1 MRTLI
6 KVIVIVLVLAVAAL
20 AAIPFVVDPNDYK
33 DEIATQVEKA
43 TGRQLTIQGDIGLS
57 VFPWIALE
65 LGQLSLSN
73 ASGFKADSFAQVN
86 SAQIRIKLL
95 PLLKKQLEMDTVIL
109 DGLVLNLE
117 TDKDGN
123 TNWQD
128 LAKPDAEAA
137 AEIKEAA
144 PESAQDAPPALAAIS
159 IAGVQLS
166 NANILWS
173 DASKGENYQL
183 RNLNLDTDPLVPG
196 EPTAL
201 QMNFDLISA
210 TPEAKA
216 HVTLDTQ
223 LMVDIEKQQYQ
234 LTDLKLTTLAEGKE
248 LPIDKANVTLN
259 ADITADMARELITLR
274 EFSVDTIASNADQ
287 EIAAELTGEVDANL
301 GSQLYTVKDLSV
313 DGNVTAP
320 ALPGGKAALK
330 LSADLSADL
339 AKQTLSLADLAVQLQ
354 DLMLSGNIDAR
365 DILAEKPAFNGN
377 IQIKPFNLRKLA
389 SDMQIELPEMADTS
403 TLENVALQS
412 QLEGSNNHINA
423 KDLQLTLDQSQLT
436 GQFAVQN
443 FAKPGFRFDLTLDEI
458 DADRYLPP
466 VKEKTEQQAAPPAS
480 AAAGGASE
488 LPLDTLRSIDAKGS
502 LKIGKLKASG
512 ITSENVLITIDAAD
526 GLIKLNP
533 MQADLYQGKYRG
545 NVNLDARGDALKL
558 AIDERLEGIQAG
570 PLLKDLTGDDKISGQ
585 ADANIKLNGS
595 GKDIDAI
602 KQTLA
607 GNGNF
612 AFTDGALK
620 GINIGETI
628 RKAKA
633 ALRGE
638 KLADSGAPEATDFS
652 SLTGSF
658 TADKGVINND
668 DLEMMSPLL
677 RVNGKGSASLPK
689 ETIDYS
695 LRVSIVGTSKG
706 QGGKELEDLKGVT
719 IPIKITGTFSEPK
732 PSVDLAAIV
741 KEQASGELKAKAEE
755 KLKEELGDDLGG
767 LLGGALGG
775 KKATDD
781 EAAADAESTEPAT
794 ADETTEPA
802 AEEAPTEEKSAED
815 QLKEDVKEKL
825 KGLF

>member
-33 DEIATQVEKA
+33 DEIASQVEKA

-65 LGQLSLSN
+65 MGQLSLSN
-73 ASGFKADSFAQVN
+73 ASGFKSESFAQVN
-86 SAQIRIKLL
+86 NAQIRIKLL
-95 PLLKKQLEMDTVIL
+95 PLIKKELEMDTIVL

-117 TDKDGN
+117 TDKNGN
-123 TNWQD
+123 TNWQG
-128 LAKPDAEAA
+128 LTTSNAEAE
-137 AEIKEAA
+137 AETKQATPKPA
-144 PESAQDAPPALAAIS
+144 RDAPPALAAIS

-173 DASKGENYQL
+173 NAQTGENYQL
-183 RNLNLDTDPLVPG
+183 RNLNLETDPLVPG

-201 QMNFDLISA
+201 NMNFDLISA
-210 TPEAKA
+210 KPEAKA
-216 HVTLDTQ
+216 YITLATQ
-223 LMVDIEKQQYQ
+223 LMVNIDKQQYQ
-234 LTDLKLTTLAEGKE
+234 LDNLSLTTLAEGKE
-248 LPIDKANVTLN
+248 LPVDKVNLKLN
-259 ADITADMARELITLR
+259 ADIAADMTKQMATLR
-274 EFSVDTIASNADQ
+274 DFNLETIASNNEQKVTAQ
-287 EIAAELTGEVDANL
+287 LTGEVDGNL
-301 GSQLYTVKDLSV
+301 ASQLYTVKNLSV
-313 DGNVTAP
+313 DGNISDP
-320 ALPGGKAALK
+320 ALPGGSADLK
-330 LSADLSADL
+330 LSTDLSADL
-339 AKQTLSLADLAVQLQ
+339 AKQTLTLADLALQVQ
-354 DLMLSGNIDAR
+354 DLMINGKIDAR
-365 DILAEKPAFNGN
+365 DILAEKPIFNGN
-377 IQIKPFNLRKLA
+377 IQIRPFNLRKLA
-389 SDMQIELPEMADTS
+389 GDMNIELPEMADNN
-403 TLENVALQS
+403 TLENVALQT

-423 KDLQLTLDQSQLT
+423 TGLQLTLDQSQIT
-436 GQFAVQN
+436 GQFGVEN
-443 FAKPGFRFDLTLDEI
+443 FANPGYRFDLSLDEI

-466 VKEKTEQQAAPPAS
+466 VKDGDQKSAPPAS
-480 AAAGGASE
+480 AAAGGAAE
-488 LPLDTLRSIDAKGS
+488 LPLDTLRDINAKGS

-512 ITSENVLITIDAAD
+512 ITSENVLVTIDAKD

-545 NVNLDARGDALKL
+545 NVSVDARGEQLKL

-570 PLLKDLTGDDKISGQ
+570 PLLKDLTGDDKISGK

-602 KQTLA
+602 KKTLS
-607 GNGNF
+607 GSGNF
-612 AFTDGALK
+612 SFSDGALK
-620 GINIGETI
+620 GINIAETI

-633 ALRGE
+633 ALSGQ
-638 KLADSGAPEATDFS
+638 KLADTGTPESTDFS

-658 TADKGVINND
+658 TADDGIINND

-677 RVNGKGSASLPK
+677 RVNGKGNASLPK

-706 QGGKELEDLKGVT
+706 QGGKELEELKGVT

-755 KLKEELGDDLGG
+755 KLKEKLGDDLGG

-775 KKATDD
+775 QKATEAD
-781 EAAADAESTEPAT
+781 AAAETKSTEPAT
-794 ADETTEPA
+794 ADETSEP
-802 AEEAPTEEKSAED
+802 AEEAPAETLSPEE
-815 QLKEDVKEKL
+815 QLKEDVKNKL

>member
-6 KVIVIVLVLAVAAL
+6 KVIVIVLVLAIAAL

-33 DEIATQVEKA
+33 DDIATQVEKA
-43 TGRQLTIQGDIGLS
+43 TGRQLSIQGNIGLS

-86 SAQIRIKLL
+86 NAQIRIKLL
-95 PLLKKQLEMDTVIL
+95 PLLKKELEMDTIVL

-128 LAKPDAEAA
+128 LTKPDAETEADMKA
-137 AEIKEAA
+137 AA
-144 PESAQDAPPALAAIS
+144 PESAKGTSPALAAIS
-159 IAGVQLS
+159 IAGVQLG

-173 DASKGENYQL
+173 NAKTGENYQL
-183 RNLNLDTDPLVPG
+183 RNLNIDTDPLMPG

-201 QMNFDLISA
+201 NMDFDLISA
-210 TPEAKA
+210 QPEAKA
-216 HVTLDTQ
+216 HVTLATQ
-223 LMVDIEKQQYQ
+223 VTVDVEKQQYQ
-234 LTDLKLTTLAEGKE
+234 LNDLTFNTLAEGKA
-248 LPIDKANVTLN
+248 LPVDKANITLN
-259 ADITADMARELITLR
+259 ADLAADMVKQLVTLR
-274 EFSVDTIASNADQ
+274 DFNLETIASNAEQ
-287 EIAAELTGEVDANL
+287 EVTAQLSGEIDANL
-301 GSQLYTVKDLSV
+301 GSQLYTVKNLSV
-313 DGNVTAP
+313 DSNIIDS
-320 ALPGGKAALK
+320 ALPGGNADIK
-330 LSADLSADL
+330 LSMDLTADL
-339 AKQTLSLADLAVQLQ
+339 AKQTLSLADLALQVQ
-354 DLMLSGNIDAR
+354 DLMVNGKIDAR

-377 IQIKPFNLRKLA
+377 IQVKPFNLRKLA
-389 SDMQIELPEMADTS
+389 SDMNIELPEMADNS
-403 TLENVALQS
+403 TLENIALQT

-423 KDLQLTLDQSQLT
+423 TGLQLTLDQSQIS
-436 GQFAVQN
+436 GQFGIEN
-443 FAKPGFRFDLTLDEI
+443 FAKPGFRFDLSLDEI

-466 VKEKTEQQAAPPAS
+466 VKEGKQQSAPPAS
-480 AAAGGASE
+480 AAAGGATE
-488 LPLDTLRSIDAKGS
+488 LPLQTLRDINARGS

-512 ITSENVLITIDAAD
+512 ITSENVVVTIDAKD

-533 MQADLYQGKYRG
+533 MQADLYQGKYQG
-545 NVNLDARGDALKL
+545 NVNVDARGDVLKL
-558 AIDERLEGIQAG
+558 AIDERLQGIQAG

-585 ADANIKLNGS
+585 ANANVKLNGT

-602 KQTLA
+602 KQTLS

-612 AFTDGALK
+612 SFSDGALK

-633 ALRGE
+633 ALSGQ
-638 KLADSGAPEATDFS
+638 KLADTGAPESTDFS

-658 TADKGVINND
+658 TANNGIINND

-677 RVNGKGSASLPK
+677 RVNGKGNASLPK
-689 ETIDYS
+689 ETIDYA
-695 LRVSIVGTSKG
+695 LRVAIVGTSKG
-706 QGGKELEDLKGVT
+706 QGGKELAELKGVT
-719 IPIKITGTFSEPK
+719 IPIKITGTFSELK

-755 KLKEELGDDLGG
+755 KLKDKLGDDLGG

-775 KKATDD
+775 KKATD
-781 EAAADAESTEPAT
+781 EAAEPENTEPAP
-794 ADETTEPA
+794 ADETSEP
-802 AEEAPTEEKSAED
+802 AEEAPAKEEPSAEE
-815 QLKEDVKEKL
+815 QLKEDIKNKL
-825 KGLF
+825 KGFF

>member
-33 DEIATQVEKA
+33 DEIASQVEKA
-43 TGRQLTIQGDIGLS
+43 TGRQLSIQGDIGLS

-65 LGQLSLSN
+65 MGQLSLSN
-73 ASGFKADSFAQVN
+73 ASGFKADSFAKVN
-86 SAQIRIKLL
+86 NAQIRIKLL
-95 PLLKKQLEMDTVIL
+95 PLLKKELEMDTIVL

-128 LAKPDAEAA
+128 LTKPDPETQ

-144 PESAQDAPPALAAIS
+144 PEPAKDAPPALAAIS
-159 IAGVQLS
+159 IAGVKLS

-173 DASKGENYQL
+173 NAQTGENYQL

-201 QMNFDLISA
+201 NMNFDLISA
-210 TPEAKA
+210 KPEAKA
-216 HVTLDTQ
+216 YVTLATQ

-234 LTDLKLTTLAEGKE
+234 FDNLSLTTLAEGKE
-248 LPIDKANVTLN
+248 LFIDKVNLKLN
-259 ADITADMARELITLR
+259 ADIAADMTKQMVTLR
-274 EFSVDTIASNADQ
+274 DFNLETIASNNEQKLTAK
-287 EIAAELTGEVDANL
+287 LTGEVDANL
-301 GSQLYTVKDLSV
+301 ASQLYTVKNLSV
-313 DGNVTAP
+313 DGNISDP
-320 ALPGGKAALK
+320 ALPGGNTDIQ
-330 LSADLSADL
+330 LSTDLSADL
-339 AKQTLSLADLAVQLQ
+339 AKQTLSLADLALQVQ
-354 DLMLSGNIDAR
+354 DLMVNGKIDAR

-389 SDMQIELPEMADTS
+389 GDMNIELPEMADNN
-403 TLENVALQS
+403 TLENVALQT
-412 QLEGSNNHINA
+412 QLEGSNTHINA
-423 KDLQLTLDQSQLT
+423 TGLQLTLDQSQIT
-436 GQFAVQN
+436 GQFGVEN
-443 FAKPGFRFDLTLDEI
+443 FAKPAYRFDLNLDEI

-466 VKEKTEQQAAPPAS
+466 VKEGDQKSAPPAT
-480 AAAGGASE
+480 AAAGGAAE
-488 LPLDTLRSIDAKGS
+488 LPLDTLRDINAKGS

-512 ITSENVLITIDAAD
+512 ITSENVVVTIDAKD

-533 MQADLYQGKYRG
+533 MQADLYQGKYQG
-545 NVNLDARGDALKL
+545 NVSVDARGDVLKL
-558 AIDERLEGIQAG
+558 AIDERLQSIQAG
-570 PLLKDLTGDDKISGQ
+570 PLLKDLTGDDKISGK
-585 ADANIKLNGS
+585 ADATIKLNGS

-602 KQTLA
+602 KQTLS

-612 AFTDGALK
+612 SFSDGALK
-620 GINIGETI
+620 GINIAETI

-633 ALRGE
+633 ALSGQ
-638 KLADSGAPEATDFS
+638 KLTDTAVPESTDFS
-652 SLTGSF
+652 SLSGSF
-658 TADKGVINND
+658 TANNGIINND

-689 ETIDYS
+689 ETIDYN

-706 QGGKELEDLKGVT
+706 QGGKELEELKGVT

-755 KLKEELGDDLGG
+755 KLKEKLGDDLGG
-767 LLGGALGG
+767 LLGDALGG
-775 KKATDD
+775 KKASEAD
-781 EAAADAESTEPAT
+781 AAAETESIEPTT
-794 ADETTEPA
+794 ADETSEPV
-802 AEEAPTEEKSAED
+802 EEAPAEEEPSIEE
-815 QLKEDVKEKL
+815 QLKEDVKNKL

>member
-95 PLLKKQLEMDTVIL
+95 PLLKKELEMDTVVL

-128 LAKPDAEAA
+128 LAKPDAA
-137 AEIKEAA
+137 AEADIKEAA
-144 PESAQDAPPALAAIS
+144 PESAKDAPPALAAIS

-183 RNLNLDTDPLVPG
+183 RNLNLETDPLVPG

-201 QMNFDLISA
+201 QMDFDLISA
-210 TPEAKA
+210 KPEAKA
-216 HVTLDTQ
+216 HITLASKV
-223 LMVDIEKQQYQ
+223 MVDVGKQLYQ
-234 LTDLKLTTLAEGKE
+234 LNDLQLTTLAEGKE
-248 LPIDKANVTLN
+248 LPVDKVNITLN
-259 ADITADMARELITLR
+259 ADIAADMARELITLR
-274 EFSVDTIASNADQ
+274 EFSVDTIASNAEQ
-287 EIAAELTGEVDANL
+287 EVTAELTGEVDANL

-313 DGNVTAP
+313 DGNITSP
-320 ALPGGKAALK
+320 TLPGGKAALK
-330 LSADLSADL
+330 LSAELSADL

-389 SDMQIELPEMADTS
+389 SDMQIELPEMADSS
-403 TLENVALQS
+403 TLQNVALQS

-443 FAKPGFRFDLTLDEI
+443 FAKPGFRFDLALDKI

-480 AAAGGASE
+480 AAAGGAAE
-488 LPLDTLRSIDAKGS
+488 LPLDTLRSINATGS
-502 LKIGKLKASG
+502 LKIDKLKASG
-512 ITSENVLITIDAAD
+512 ITSENVLVTIDAAD

-545 NVNLDARGDALKL
+545 NVNVDARGDMLKL

-570 PLLKDLTGDDKISGQ
+570 PLLKDLTGDDKISGR
-585 ADANIKLNGS
+585 ADASIKLNGS

-607 GNGNF
+607 GNGTF
-612 AFTDGALK
+612 AFSDGALK

-638 KLADSGAPEATDFS
+638 KLADTGAPESTDFS

-658 TADKGVINND
+658 TANNGVINND

-689 ETIDYS
+689 ETIDYG

-706 QGGKELEDLKGVT
+706 QGGKELEELKGVT

-741 KEQASGELKAKAEE
+741 KEQATGELKAKAEE
-755 KLKEELGDDLGG
+755 KLKKELGDDLGG

-775 KKATDD
+775 NKATDD
-781 EAAADAESTEPAT
+781 KAAADTESTEPAN
-794 ADETTEPA
+794 ADETTESA
-802 AEEAPTEEKSAED
+802 DEAPAEEKSAEE
-815 QLKEDVKEKL
+815 QLKEDVKNKL

>member
-43 TGRQLTIQGDIGLS
+43 TGRQLSIQGDIGLS
-57 VFPWIALE
+57 VFPWVALE

-95 PLLKKQLEMDTVIL
+95 PLLKKELEMDTIVL

-128 LAKPDAEAA
+128 LTKPDAETEAD
-137 AEIKEAA
+137 IKEAA
-144 PESAQDAPPALAAIS
+144 PESAKDAPPALAAIS
-159 IAGVQLS
+159 IAGVRLS

-173 DASKGENYQL
+173 NAKTGENYQL

-201 QMNFDLISA
+201 NMNFDLISA
-210 TPEAKA
+210 KPEAKA
-216 HVTLDTQ
+216 HITLATQ
-223 LMVDIEKQQYQ
+223 VMVNVEKQQYQ
-234 LTDLKLTTLAEGKE
+234 LNDLALTTLAEGKE
-248 LPIDKANVTLN
+248 LPIDKANITLN
-259 ADITADMARELITLR
+259 ANIAADMVKQLVTLR
-274 EFSVDTIASNADQ
+274 DFNLETIASNAKQ
-287 EIAAELTGEVDANL
+287 EITAQLSGEVDANL
-301 GSQLYTVKDLSV
+301 GSQLYTVKNLSV
-313 DGNVTAP
+313 DSNISDP
-320 ALPGGKAALK
+320 ALPGGNADIK
-330 LSADLSADL
+330 LSTDLTADL
-339 AKQTLSLADLAVQLQ
+339 AKQTLSLADLALQVQ
-354 DLMLSGNIDAR
+354 DLMVNGKIDAR

-389 SDMQIELPEMADTS
+389 GDMNIELPEMADNS
-403 TLENVALQS
+403 TLENVALQT

-423 KDLQLTLDQSQLT
+423 TGLQLTLDQSQIT
-436 GQFAVQN
+436 GQFGVEN
-443 FAKPGFRFDLTLDEI
+443 FAKPGFRFDLSLDEI

-466 VKEKTEQQAAPPAS
+466 VKEGDQKSAPPAS
-480 AAAGGASE
+480 AAAGGAAE
-488 LPLDTLRSIDAKGS
+488 LPLQTLRDINAKGS

-512 ITSENVLITIDAAD
+512 ITSENVVVTIDAKD

-533 MQADLYQGKYRG
+533 MQADLYQGKYQG
-545 NVNLDARGDALKL
+545 NVNVDARGELLKL
-558 AIDERLEGIQAG
+558 AIDERLQGIQAG
-570 PLLKDLTGDDKISGQ
+570 PLLKDLTGDDKISGK
-585 ADANIKLNGS
+585 ANVNIKLNGT

-602 KQTLA
+602 KQTLS

-612 AFTDGALK
+612 SFNDGALK

-633 ALRGE
+633 ALSGQ
-638 KLADSGAPEATDFS
+638 KLTDTGAPESTDFS

-658 TADKGVINND
+658 TANNGIINND

-677 RVNGKGSASLPK
+677 RINGKGSASLPK
-689 ETIDYS
+689 ETINYN
-695 LRVSIVGTSKG
+695 LRVSVVGTSKG
-706 QGGKELEDLKGVT
+706 QGGKELEELKGVT

-755 KLKEELGDDLGG
+755 KLKEKLGDDLGG

-775 KKATDD
+775 NKTTD
-781 EAAADAESTEPAT
+781 EAADPENTEPAP
-794 ADETTEPA
+794 ADETSAP
-802 AEEAPTEEKSAED
+802 AEEAPAEQLSPEE
-815 QLKEDVKEKL
+815 QLKEDVKNKL